1 MKAVSYRQRLP
12 LDHADSL
19 LDVELPNP
27 AAPTG
32 RDLLVRVEAVSVNP
46 VDTKVRANADPKG
59 ADKVLGWDAAGTVVA
74 VGPEARL
81 FKVGDAVFYA
91 GAIERT
97 GSNAELQL
105 VDERIVGRKPTSL
118 SFADAAALP
127 LTSITAWEL
136 LFDRLKVPYGKKPD
150 AGAVLIVGGAGG
162 VGSIAIQ
169 LARRLTGLT
178 VFASAS
184 RAETREWVTALGA
197 HHVVDH
203 GQPMAPQIKAV
214 VPQGV
219 DYVLALT
226 QTERHFTDLVDALKP
241 QGALALIDDPK
252 TPLDITLLKSKS
264 LSLHWELMF
273 TRHRFQTPDMIA
285 QHQLLNEVA
294 DLVDAGVLRTTQRE
308 HLGTINAANLKRAH
322 ALLESGRAVGKVVL
336 SGF

>member
-19 LDVELPNP
+19 LDVELPQPP
-27 AAPTG
+27 APAG

-46 VDTKVRANADPKG
+46 VDTKIRANVDPKG

-91 GAIERT
+91 GAIERSGT
-97 GSNAELQL
+97 NAELQL
-105 VDERIVGRKPTSL
+105 VDERIVGRKPTTL
-118 SFADAAALP
+118 GFAEAAALP
-127 LTSITAWEL
+127 LTAITAWEL

-184 RAETREWVTALGA
+184 RTETREWVRSMGA

-203 GQPMAPQIKAV
+203 GQPMSPQIKAV

-226 QTERHFTDLVDALKP
+226 QTERHFTDLVDVLKP

-273 TRHRFQTPDMIA
+273 TRHRFQTPDLIA

-294 DLVDAGVLRTTQRE
+294 DLVDAGVLRTTHRE

-322 ALLESGRAVGKVVL
+322 ALLESGRTVGKVVL